1 MSLSRRDLLTA
12 SALLLGAPGAAW
24 RAAGSE
30 PAAAAGKPII
40 LCWNENPYG
49 PSPAARAAAGEAIGS
64 SCRYPDDELDPLVEA
79 LAARDGVGAD
89 QIVTG
94 TGSGELLRA
103 LGMLYARNGGEIV
116 AAQPTYTE
124 LTRYAEGCGA
134 KLAFVPVD
142 RELRLDLAAMHAAV
156 SARTRAVYLC
166 NPNNPTGTALP
177 AADIRAFVA
186 ALPDSVTAIV
196 DEAYLDF
203 AVGPGVASVA
213 DLTRGPQRVVVLR
226 TFSKIHGMAGIRFGY
241 AIARADVAKEIAAA
255 RMTTPNV
262 FAVRAARASLGDQA
276 FLSDCRRRILAS
288 RVRITTELA
297 RLKLRYAEPQGN
309 FVFFDT
315 GMPLERFTELMRAR
329 NILVGRRFA
338 PYDSWCRIT
347 IGTEP
352 EVDAFL
358 AALPAV
364 TGRA

>member
-12 SALLLGAPGAAW
+12 SALLLAGPGAAW

-30 PAAAAGKPII
+30 PAAAGGSPII

-49 PSPAARAAAGEAIGS
+49 PSPAARAAASEAIAA
-64 SCRYPDDELDPLVEA
+64 SCRYPDDELQPLVQA
-79 LAARDGVGAD
+79 LATREGVSTD
-89 QIVTG
+89 SIVTG

-103 LGMLYARNGGEIV
+103 LGMRYARDGGEIV

-134 KLAFVPVD
+134 KLNFVAVD
-142 RELRLDLAAMHAAV
+142 SQLRHDLSAMHAAV
-156 SARTRAVYLC
+156 SAGTQAVYLC
-166 NPNNPTGTALP
+166 NPNNPTGTALA

-186 ALPDSVTAIV
+186 ALPESVTTIV
-196 DEAYLDF
+196 DEAYMDF
-203 AVGPGVASVA
+203 TVGSGFGSVV
-213 DLTRGPQRVVVLR
+213 DLTRGERRVVVLR
-226 TFSKIHGMAGIRFGY
+226 TFSKIHGMAGIRCGY
-241 AIARADVAKEIAAA
+241 AIARPDVARELAAA

-276 FLSDCRRRILAS
+276 FLADCRRRILAS
-288 RVRITTELA
+288 RVRVTTALA

-315 GMPLERFTELMRAR
+315 GMPLERFTGLMRAR

-338 PYDSWCRIT
+338 PFDNWCRIT

-352 EVDAFL
+352 EMEAFL

>member
-12 SALLLGAPGAAW
+12 SALLLAGPGFAM
-24 RAAGSE
+24 RAAGRE
-30 PAAAAGKPII
+30 AAAADGSPII

-49 PSPAARAAAGEAIGS
+49 PSPAARVAVSEAIAA
-64 SCRYPDDELDPLVEA
+64 SCRYPDDELKPLVQM
-79 LAARDGVGAD
+79 LATREGVSTD
-89 QIVTG
+89 SLVTG

-103 LGMLYARNGGEIV
+103 LGMLHARDGGEIV
-116 AAQPTYTE
+116 AAEPTYTE

-134 KLAFVPVD
+134 KIRFVAVD
-142 RELRLDLAAMHAAV
+142 RQLRHDLSAMHAAV

-166 NPNNPTGTALP
+166 NPNNPTGTTLP

-186 ALPDSVTAIV
+186 ALPASVTTIV
-196 DEAYLDF
+196 DEAYMDF
-203 AVGPGVASVA
+203 TVGRDVGSVV
-213 DLTRGPQRVVVLR
+213 DLTRGERRVVVLR
-226 TFSKIHGMAGIRFGY
+226 TFSKIHGMAGIRCGY
-241 AIARADVAKEIAAA
+241 AIARADVAKQLAAA
-255 RMTTPNV
+255 CMTTPNV

-276 FLSDCRRRILAS
+276 FLADCRRRILAS

-297 RLKLRYAEPQGN
+297 RLKLPYAEPQGN

-338 PYDSWCRIT
+338 PFDNWCRIT
-347 IGTEP
+347 IGTET